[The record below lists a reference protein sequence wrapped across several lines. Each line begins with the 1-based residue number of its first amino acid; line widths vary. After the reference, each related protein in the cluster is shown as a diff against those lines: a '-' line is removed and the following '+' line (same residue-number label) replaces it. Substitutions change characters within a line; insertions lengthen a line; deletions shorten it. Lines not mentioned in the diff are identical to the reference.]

1 MDWRELIFRGVES
14 DVLDYKAPMDWN
26 LMSRAQKAKFVRHA
40 LAFANT
46 KGGAIVVG
54 VGEDAS
60 GHPSLFTG
68 LDERECHSFDPS
80 AVGSFINRYADPAI
94 DLTVERPEV
103 DGKRYA
109 VLVIKP
115 FRDLPHVCSTGLE
128 EELQQGVFYIRTPS
142 ASSRPAARAGELHDL
157 IRRALRNQRELL
169 GRMIRGILYENQNLA
184 NAAPAGRNETEDWPP
199 EYGESCQ
206 FFSRRLGKNIP
217 PNTPQADFAAVPAAW
232 SSNLWPLAELQ
243 RAAGAALT
251 GAAELPKRFFSQS
264 EIAAG
269 YATNVSLRGMN
280 REAGRFWQL
289 YRNGLVHFRIALTG
303 GVEEEFMRE
312 LLREAVN
319 FTAFFYN
326 ELGLAVEE
334 IRMELAIDHTENLEM
349 RSLHSGGG
357 RRFCCRIPAV
367 RIGEKAS
374 AAMLLSGRSDYAARL
389 FRELAVRFNVP
400 LYGAEEPLQDGTAQT
415 PGVSLGS

>member
-1 MDWRELIFRGVES
+1 MDWRELIYRGVES

-26 LMSRAQKAKFVRHA
+26 LMSRNQKAKFVRHA

-60 GHPSLFTG
+60 GHPSLFYG
-68 LDERECHSFDPS
+68 LDERQCHSFDPS

-94 DLTVERPEV
+94 NLTVERPEV

-115 FRDLPHVCSTGLE
+115 FRDLPHVCATGLD

-169 GRMIRGILYENQNLA
+169 GRMIRGILYENQNA
-184 NAAPAGRNETEDWPP
+184 PGSAAAGRIAEETWPP
-199 EYGESCQ
+199 EYGESCL
-206 FFSRRLGKNIP
+206 FFSRRLGRNIP
-217 PNTPQADFAAVPAAW
+217 QNTPIADFAAVPAAW
-232 SSNLWPLAELQ
+232 RNSLWPLAELQ
-243 RAAGAALT
+243 RAAGAALA
-251 GAAELPKRFFSQS
+251 GAADLSNRFIGQA
-264 EIAAG
+264 EINSG

-289 YRNGLVHFRIALTG
+289 YRNGLLHFRIALTG
-303 GVEEEFMRE
+303 GVEEDFMRE
-312 LLREAVN
+312 LLRGAVN

-357 RRFCCRIPAV
+357 RHFCCRIPSV
-367 RIGEKAS
+367 RVGEKAS
-374 AAMLLSGRSDYAARL
+374 AAMLLGGRSDYAARL

-400 LYGAEEPLQDGTAQT
+400 QYAPEGPSARPET
-415 PGVSLGS
+415 